1 MRRES
6 LNNRKVKGILAKL
19 HQLKASV
26 LSKKM
31 NNMISKTK
39 SKNETRKL
47 NNKLN
52 HLFRMKNEWSNSHT
66 LKNRVQARKLKSP
79 NKTFGRKMSF
89 SERLGIRP
97 VVSPVMEPL
106 YDPLENIDRLP
117 DSPVG
122 NMLYDPRLSRIP
134 TEVPTPV
141 PILRRPVI
149 RRPVIKKRGYN
160 PKVFN
165 STVINNRFIP

>member
-6 LNNRKVKGILAKL
+6 LNNRKVKTIFDKL
-19 HQLKASV
+19 HALKARV

-31 NNMISKTK
+31 NDMSKKK
-39 SKNETRKL
+39 SKNYTRKL

-52 HLFRMKNEWSNSHT
+52 HLFHMKNEWTNRNSKSQT
-66 LKNRVQARKLKSP
+66 LKNRIQSRKLKSP
-79 NKTFGRKMSF
+79 NKSFGRKISF

-106 YDPLENIDRLP
+106 YDPLENINRLP

-122 NMLYDPRLSRIP
+122 TLYDPRLSFIP
-134 TEVPTPV
+134 TEVPKPV
-141 PILRRPVI
+141 IPKPVI
-149 RRPVIKKRGYN
+149 RRPVIKKPVYN
-160 PKVFN
+160 PKV
-165 STVINNRFIP
+165 INKRFIR